1 MGCRRRVPR
10 TSSRED
16 GAEAAQDG
24 ARPRRSRPPV
34 RGGSEAAED
43 RCDDDDDE
51 ADVVGRRR
59 GRAGRYRWNRA
70 LPAGVEK
77 ARSEW
82 RGLGGDRSQE
92 IHRLFGG
99 EYSGSGCYIV
109 VTAGREDSRGLGNPM
124 TEPFPRR
131 PRVLGSPR
139 SVALAKEGVPPEWE
153 PGCGAPRRRRPVGRE
168 RQPGATGHV
177 TSRACCVSLGRDN
190 GVIPPDTAYVPDVF
204 GPLSAAVRRRL
215 PGAGAAGRFASAPA
229 GSRRRPSSRSALWSR
244 PSRAGTASE
253 PRAPPRTVA
262 LIIGA
267 SAVLQ
272 RFHRLF
278 GGEYS
283 GSGCYIVVTAGRE
296 DSRGLGNPMT
306 EPFPRRPR
314 VLGSP
319 RSVALAKEGVPPE
332 WEPGCGAPRRRRPVG
347 RERQPGA
354 TGHVTS
360 RPGYRMRRGG
370 APRATGRAP
379 AAGRDRPAGME
390 ERPPRMRRRV
400 AGRLAQRPGSG
411 AAPAHAEARPARYLG
426 AADIAATPHVH
437 RREFRYCPIS
447 PPARAAPARG
457 ARPSRRTPPRRCRA
471 RPRACGGR
479 PKRFTSRMRFG
490 PCLLPCGAPG
500 AVPGRGRESRPGTRP
515 GGRAARSR
523 GRGREGSPCE
533 CGRRRIARIVSQG
546 FHRLFGGECSGSS
559 GYIVVAAGRE
569 DSRGLGSPMTEFLPR
584 RPRVLGSPRLVALAK
599 EGVPPEL
606 GTRVRNPSTTRVRGA
621 GVESPGPA
629 DRVVFEC
636 RSKR

>member
-1 MGCRRRVPR
+1 
-10 TSSRED
+10 
-16 GAEAAQDG
+16 
-24 ARPRRSRPPV
+24 
-34 RGGSEAAED
+34 
-43 RCDDDDDE
+43 
-51 ADVVGRRR
+51 
-59 GRAGRYRWNRA
+59 
-70 LPAGVEK
+70 
-77 ARSEW
+77 
-82 RGLGGDRSQE
+82 
-92 IHRLFGG
+92 
-99 EYSGSGCYIV
+99 
-109 VTAGREDSRGLGNPM
+109 M

-262 LIIGA
+262 LIIGVI
-267 SAVLQ
+267 AVLQ

-360 RPGYRMRRGG
+360 GPGHRTRRRGASRVTGWALAASSPKARVVSFPLAEG
-370 APRATGRAP
+370 APGLVGEQAAAHAVVSPAEGALRAP
-379 AAGRDRPAGME
+379 WPANRDG
-390 ERPPRMRRRV
+390 
-400 AGRLAQRPGSG
+400 
-411 AAPAHAEARPARYLG
+411 
-426 AADIAATPHVH
+426 
-437 RREFRYCPIS
+437 
-447 PPARAAPARG
+447 RAAPARAQ
-457 ARPSRRTPPRRCRA
+457 ARPWAWVSPRGLLGGS
-471 RPRACGGR
+471 RACA
-479 PKRFTSRMRFG
+479 
-490 PCLLPCGAPG
+490 GA
-500 AVPGRGRESRPGTRP
+500 SRPLP
-515 GGRAARSR
+515 GSR
-523 GRGREGSPCE
+523 
-533 CGRRRIARIVSQG
+533 
-546 FHRLFGGECSGSS
+546 
-559 GYIVVAAGRE
+559 
-569 DSRGLGSPMTEFLPR
+569 
-584 RPRVLGSPRLVALAK
+584 
-599 EGVPPEL
+599 
-606 GTRVRNPSTTRVRGA
+606 
-621 GVESPGPA
+621 
-629 DRVVFEC
+629 
-636 RSKR
+636 

>member
-1 MGCRRRVPR
+1 MITLR
-10 TSSRED
+10 SSVRDD
-16 GAEAAQDG
+16 GEPSWDAVGGFRGRAA
-24 ARPRRSRPPV
+24 AKTAPRPRRTAPARDGRDRRSAAAPRP
-34 RGGSEAAED
+34 RRY

-59 GRAGRYRWNRA
+59 GRAGRYRRNRA
-70 LPAGVEK
+70 LSAGVEK
-77 ARSEW
+77 ARSE
-82 RGLGGDRSQE
+82 RRSLGGDRSQE

-262 LIIGA
+262 LIIGVI
-267 SAVLQ
+267 AVLQ

-360 RPGYRMRRGG
+360 RARASDEARGSAPGDRPG
-370 APRATGRAP
+370 AGCGLAQGERVVSPMEGVLRAP
-379 AAGRDRPAGME
+379 
-390 ERPPRMRRRV
+390 
-400 AGRLAQRPGSG
+400 
-411 AAPAHAEARPARYLG
+411 
-426 AADIAATPHVH
+426 
-437 RREFRYCPIS
+437 
-447 PPARAAPARG
+447 
-457 ARPSRRTPPRRCRA
+457 
-471 RPRACGGR
+471 
-479 PKRFTSRMRFG
+479 
-490 PCLLPCGAPG
+490 
-500 AVPGRGRESRPGTRP
+500 GREP
-515 GGRAARSR
+515 
-523 GRGREGSPCE
+523 
-533 CGRRRIARIVSQG
+533 
-546 FHRLFGGECSGSS
+546 
-559 GYIVVAAGRE
+559 
-569 DSRGLGSPMTEFLPR
+569 
-584 RPRVLGSPRLVALAK
+584 
-599 EGVPPEL
+599 
-606 GTRVRNPSTTRVRGA
+606 
-621 GVESPGPA
+621 
-629 DRVVFEC
+629 
-636 RSKR
+636 

>member
-59 GRAGRYRWNRA
+59 GRAGRYRRNRA

-77 ARSEW
+77 ARSE
-82 RGLGGDRSQE
+82 RSGLGGDRSQE

-262 LIIGA
+262 LIIGVI
-267 SAVLQ
+267 AVLQ

-360 RPGYRMRRGG
+360 R
-370 APRATGRAP
+370 ARAS
-379 AAGRDRPAGME
+379 D
-390 ERPPRMRRRV
+390 
-400 AGRLAQRPGSG
+400 
-411 AAPAHAEARPARYLG
+411 EARG
-426 AADIAATPHVH
+426 
-437 RREFRYCPIS
+437 S
-447 PPARAAPARG
+447 
-457 ARPSRRTPPRRCRA
+457 
-471 RPRACGGR
+471 
-479 PKRFTSRMRFG
+479 
-490 PCLLPCGAPG
+490 APG
-500 AVPGRGRESRPGTRP
+500 DRPGT
-515 GGRAARSR
+515 
-523 GRGREGSPCE
+523 GRGLAQGERVVSP
-533 CGRRRIARIVSQG
+533 V
-546 FHRLFGGECSGSS
+546 
-559 GYIVVAAGRE
+559 
-569 DSRGLGSPMTEFLPR
+569 
-584 RPRVLGSPRLVALAK
+584 
-599 EGVPPEL
+599 EGVP
-606 GTRVRNPSTTRVRGA
+606 RA
-621 GVESPGPA
+621 PGREP
-629 DRVVFEC
+629 
-636 RSKR
+636 

>member
-1 MGCRRRVPR
+1 
-10 TSSRED
+10 
-16 GAEAAQDG
+16 
-24 ARPRRSRPPV
+24 
-34 RGGSEAAED
+34 
-43 RCDDDDDE
+43 
-51 ADVVGRRR
+51 
-59 GRAGRYRWNRA
+59 
-70 LPAGVEK
+70 
-77 ARSEW
+77 
-82 RGLGGDRSQE
+82 
-92 IHRLFGG
+92 
-99 EYSGSGCYIV
+99 
-109 VTAGREDSRGLGNPM
+109 M

-262 LIIGA
+262 LIIGVI
-267 SAVLQ
+267 AVLQ

-360 RPGYRMRRGG
+360 RARASDEARGSAPGDRPGTGRGLAQGERVVSPVEGVPRARWRTGRGARRRLPRGRSAPGSVIGQSGWKSGSRACAG
-370 APRATGRAP
+370 APTSETAKK
-379 AAGRDRPAGME
+379 AAAIRLPCV
-390 ERPPRMRRRV
+390 RRRV
-400 AGRLAQRPGSG
+400 PPVTWEPL
-411 AAPAHAEARPARYLG
+411 
-426 AADIAATPHVH
+426 T
-437 RREFRYCPIS
+437 S
-447 PPARAAPARG
+447 PAAPARG
-457 ARPSRRTPPRRCRA
+457 GASSDAAPSVHQPERL
-471 RPRACGGR
+471 PRA
-479 PKRFTSRMRFG
+479 
-490 PCLLPCGAPG
+490 
-500 AVPGRGRESRPGTRP
+500 V
-515 GGRAARSR
+515 
-523 GRGREGSPCE
+523 
-533 CGRRRIARIVSQG
+533 
-546 FHRLFGGECSGSS
+546 
-559 GYIVVAAGRE
+559 
-569 DSRGLGSPMTEFLPR
+569 
-584 RPRVLGSPRLVALAK
+584 
-599 EGVPPEL
+599 
-606 GTRVRNPSTTRVRGA
+606 RVRLDAHRPV
-621 GVESPGPA
+621 VVGPVPAYAEA
-629 DRVVFEC
+629 DL
-636 RSKR
+636 SDPPHA